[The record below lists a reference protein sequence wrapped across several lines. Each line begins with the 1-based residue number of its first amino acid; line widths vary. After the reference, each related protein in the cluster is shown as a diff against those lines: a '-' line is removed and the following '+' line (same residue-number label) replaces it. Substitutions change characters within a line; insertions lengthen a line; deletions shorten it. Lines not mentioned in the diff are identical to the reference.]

1 MKVRKNPSAQ
11 RASKA
16 PFLMEIIWS
25 ILRSAFCQDEKCSDR
40 LCTASRPFFLE
51 QRRIEFCLRT
61 SRVAFRTRATFVKKS
76 P

>member
-25 ILRSAFCQDEKCSDR
+25 ILRSAFCQDEKCIDR
-40 LCTASRPFFLE
+40 LCTASRPFFRTNRNRVVACALHALLLE
-51 QRRIEFCLRT
+51 QGPLL
-61 SRVAFRTRATFVKKS
+61 
-76 P
+76 

>member
-25 ILRSAFCQDEKCSDR
+25 ILRSAFLPRREMQWSFVHCEQ
-40 LCTASRPFFLE
+40 AFFLE
-51 QRRIEFCLRT
+51 QRGIELLLAHF
-61 SRVAFRTRATFVKKS
+61 TRCF
-76 P
+76 

>member
-40 LCTASRPFFLE
+40 LCTASRPFFFRTKKNRVVACALHALLLE
-51 QRRIEFCLRT
+51 QGPLL
-61 SRVAFRTRATFVKKS
+61 
-76 P
+76 

>member
-1 MKVRKNPSAQ
+1 MNIANESQKEPFTQ

-40 LCTASRPFFLE
+40 LCPASRPFFLE
-51 QRRIEFCLRT
+51 QRRIELLLAHF
-61 SRVAFRTRATFVKKS
+61 TRCF
-76 P
+76 